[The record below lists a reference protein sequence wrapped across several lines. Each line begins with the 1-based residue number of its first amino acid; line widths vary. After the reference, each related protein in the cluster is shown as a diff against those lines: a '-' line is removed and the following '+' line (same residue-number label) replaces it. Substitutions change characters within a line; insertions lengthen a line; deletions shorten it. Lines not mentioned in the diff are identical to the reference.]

1 MWKLLR
7 MWKLISRQAR
17 MAWVVLRDAGMPWSA
32 KAATLFA
39 LLYVLV
45 PSDVVTDFLPV
56 LGWLDDGLVVY
67 ILLQLAFKL
76 LPPELYESVRAKV
89 EQGGKRQASYTN

>member
-1 MWKLLR
+1 MWKLMRL
-7 MWKLISRQAR
+7 WKLAGRQAR
-17 MAWVVLRDAGMPWSA
+17 LAWAVLRDARTPWSA
-32 KAATLFA
+32 KAATVFA

-76 LPPELYESVRAKV
+76 LPPELYESVRMKV
-89 EQGGKRQASYTN
+89 EQRGGKAAPSN

>member
-7 MWKLISRQAR
+7 LWKALGKQAR
-17 MAWVVLRDAGMPWSA
+17 MVWAVLRDARTPLAA
-32 KAATLFA
+32 KAATVLA

-45 PSDVVTDFLPV
+45 PTDIVTDFMPV
-56 LGWLDDGLVVY
+56 LGWLDDGLVVF

-76 LPPELYESVRAKV
+76 LPPELYASVRAKV
-89 EQGGKRQASYTN
+89 GQGGKW